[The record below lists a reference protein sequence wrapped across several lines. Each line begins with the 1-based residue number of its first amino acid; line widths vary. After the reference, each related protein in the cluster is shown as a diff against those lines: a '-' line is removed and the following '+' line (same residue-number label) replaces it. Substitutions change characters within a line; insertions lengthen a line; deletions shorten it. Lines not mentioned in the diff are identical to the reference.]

1 MYSVSKEYAD
11 FQQNLFWKHMD
22 PRCIQDEVI
31 SYRGIKFPEKI
42 DQKAVPKQQQQT
54 EKDRAVDKEIELI
67 ARGIEVY
74 ERISEKLTIP
84 CGEKKEVNHSKP
96 VDRVESNRLKVE
108 LKDKDDKIN
117 DLTDTLLN
125 QQAFTKKQSLEIQI
139 LKDKILNA
147 ETDQKKER
155 SETIR
160 KKKVDVNIVLNLQK
174 EVDFC
179 ENELSEEQK
188 KVADLK
194 LQISDRNKIILDMTK
209 DLKRSALEN
218 IRQKKLNA
226 NIVANLQKEV
236 DGNEKQLTEERKK
249 VKDLLAENKRILQE
263 RKGDK
268 ELSKVMLQL
277 QMDVTARREAVI
289 KNLSE
294 QVSSRDQAL
303 LNALGDL
310 KKIKLEKFQQDKFN
324 ANIVMNLQN
333 GIDDSKNELLKER
346 KMFEDLKEQNTIAL
360 KQKMKFIED
369 LEVRAQNES
378 TTNSKLSQDIVK
390 LTKALSS
397 KTNENQSFTKKLV
410 SSETKI
416 KDLQVSLE
424 KALSDLNHSKKIGD
438 KEKNIR
444 NILNKKL
451 MDVTNKKDAQIAKLA
466 KKLDATRTYLATI
479 SREKQQEKH
488 NEIKAHK
495 NPQPTSGNDNAV
507 QSEEKSKRK
516 RKKKRGSRSSIESL
530 ETNKSIETVNSLLR
544 LKGEGKKIHMK

>member
-1 MYSVSKEYAD
+1 
-11 FQQNLFWKHMD
+11 
-22 PRCIQDEVI
+22 
-31 SYRGIKFPEKI
+31 
-42 DQKAVPKQQQQT
+42 
-54 EKDRAVDKEIELI
+54 
-67 ARGIEVY
+67 
-74 ERISEKLTIP
+74 
-84 CGEKKEVNHSKP
+84 
-96 VDRVESNRLKVE
+96 
-108 LKDKDDKIN
+108 
-117 DLTDTLLN
+117 
-125 QQAFTKKQSLEIQI
+125 
-139 LKDKILNA
+139 
-147 ETDQKKER
+147 
-155 SETIR
+155 
-160 KKKVDVNIVLNLQK
+160 
-174 EVDFC
+174 
-179 ENELSEEQK
+179 
-188 KVADLK
+188 
-194 LQISDRNKIILDMTK
+194 
-209 DLKRSALEN
+209 
-218 IRQKKLNA
+218 
-226 NIVANLQKEV
+226 
-236 DGNEKQLTEERKK
+236 
-249 VKDLLAENKRILQE
+249 
-263 RKGDK
+263 
-268 ELSKVMLQL
+268 MLQL

-324 ANIVMNLQN
+324 GNIVMNLQN

-488 NEIKAHK
+488 NEVKAHK
-495 NPQPTSGNDNAV
+495 NPQLTSGNDNAV
-507 QSEEKSKRK
+507 QPEEKGKRK
-516 RKKKRGSRSSIESL
+516 RKKNKGSRSNTVSL